1 LTFAVFPGSC
11 AGIYCSPKL
20 EEVFPSHRFHQGLPK
35 TLVYKQLSAE
45 ISALRIKAMAAYPE
59 PGAPW
64 CEPLFTPEKWQKSS
78 LASSTS
84 CGRTAEFRRRR
95 ALIPYPRRA
104 GAP

>member
-1 LTFAVFPGSC
+1 MIQRLTFAVFPGSC

-78 LASSTS
+78 SGFYSNMQKPKGIRST
-84 CGRTAEFRRRR
+84 GGNFFGEW
-95 ALIPYPRRA
+95 
-104 GAP
+104 

>member
-1 LTFAVFPGSC
+1 MTNEMPRKLRTPIRLTFAVFPGSC

-78 LASSTS
+78 SVNP
-84 CGRTAEFRRRR
+84 GKAESHDCV
-95 ALIPYPRRA
+95 
-104 GAP
+104 

>member
-1 LTFAVFPGSC
+1 MLLLPVIPTRGLTFWSADDQKRAKVKLRLTFAVFPGSC

-78 LASSTS
+78 
-84 CGRTAEFRRRR
+84 
-95 ALIPYPRRA
+95 
-104 GAP
+104 

>member
-1 LTFAVFPGSC
+1 MIQRLTFAVFPGSC

-78 LASSTS
+78 LSGDHPIRKNCA
-84 CGRTAEFRRRR
+84 R
-95 ALIPYPRRA
+95 ARLPGPA
-104 GAP
+104 VG